1 MNNKSNNNIV
11 SRRGKRKNRKTVVLV
26 QKLLLLFCLIF
37 MITISIMLIFSKINN
52 LLNSESALS
61 VKGQTI
67 YLRNENQ
74 SNLQSPSTN
83 TISQGTSDLPWYLTL
98 VNSENPIDDNYQIT
112 LTRLRNKQAIDSR
125 CYPELQA
132 MMDDCRAAGLSPIIC
147 SSYRTYDKQEEL
159 FEQQVQEFINQGYGK
174 LDAQRK
180 AAGAVARPG
189 TSEHEIGL
197 AIDIVDESNQRLNQY
212 QENTAVQRWLMQN
225 SWRYGFILRYPSD
238 KTDIT
243 GIQYEPWH
251 YRFVGKEAAKEIY
264 ENNWTLEEYLNQIC
278 FCTTYDIS
286 RIAY

>member
-1 MNNKSNNNIV
+1 MNNKSNNIV
-11 SRRGKRKNRKTVVLV
+11 SRRRKSKYRKTVVLV
-26 QKLLLLFCLIF
+26 QKILLLIFLLLLIIMC
-37 MITISIMLIFSKINN
+37 TILIFSTLNS
-52 LLNSESALS
+52 LLNTESTLS
-61 VKGQTI
+61 IKGQTI
-67 YLRNENQ
+67 DLRNDNQ
-74 SNLQSPSTN
+74 SNIQSQSTD
-83 TISQGTSDLPWYLTL
+83 TIPQRTSDLPWYLTL
-98 VNSENPIDDNYQIT
+98 INSENPIDDNYQIT

-174 LDAQRK
+174 LDAQKK

>member
-52 LLNSESALS
+52 LLDSESALS

-98 VNSENPIDDNYQIT
+98 INSENPIDDNYQIT

-264 ENNWTLEEYLNQIC
+264 ENNWTLEEYLNQM
-278 FCTTYDIS
+278 
-286 RIAY
+286 

>member
-1 MNNKSNNNIV
+1 M
-11 SRRGKRKNRKTVVLV
+11 
-26 QKLLLLFCLIF
+26 
-37 MITISIMLIFSKINN
+37 
-52 LLNSESALS
+52 
-61 VKGQTI
+61 
-67 YLRNENQ
+67 
-74 SNLQSPSTN
+74 QSPSTN

-174 LDAQRK
+174 LDAQKK

-189 TSEHEIGL
+189 TSEHELGL

-251 YRFVGKEAAKEIY
+251 YRFVGKEAARIIY
-264 ENNWTLEEYLNQIC
+264 ENNWTLEEYLNQM
-278 FCTTYDIS
+278 
-286 RIAY
+286 

>member
-1 MNNKSNNNIV
+1 MKNKSNNNIV
-11 SRRGKRKNRKTVVLV
+11 YRRGKRKNRKTVILV
-26 QKLLLLFCLIF
+26 QKILLLIFLLLLIIMC
-37 MITISIMLIFSKINN
+37 TILIFSKLNS
-52 LLNSESALS
+52 LLNTESPLS

-67 YLRNENQ
+67 DLRNENQ
-74 SNLQSPSTN
+74 SNMQSQSTD
-83 TISQGTSDLPWYLTL
+83 TIPQGTSDLPWFLTL

-125 CYPELQA
+125 CYLELQA

-147 SSYRTYDKQEEL
+147 SSYRTYEKQQEL

-174 LDAQRK
+174 LDAQKK

-189 TSEHEIGL
+189 TSEHELGL
-197 AIDIVDESNQRLNQY
+197 AVDIVDESNQRLNQY
-212 QENTAVQRWLMQN
+212 QENTAVQRWLIQN

-264 ENNWTLEEYLNQIC
+264 ENNWTLEEYLNQI
-278 FCTTYDIS
+278 
-286 RIAY
+286 

>member
-1 MNNKSNNNIV
+1 MNNKSNNIV
-11 SRRGKRKNRKTVVLV
+11 SRRRKSKYRKTVVLV
-26 QKLLLLFCLIF
+26 QKILLLIFLLLLIIMC
-37 MITISIMLIFSKINN
+37 TILIFSKLNS
-52 LLNSESALS
+52 LLNTDSTLS

-67 YLRNENQ
+67 DLRNDNQ
-74 SNLQSPSTN
+74 SNIQSQSTD
-83 TISQGTSDLPWYLTL
+83 TIPQRISDLPWYLTL
-98 VNSENPIDDNYQIT
+98 INSENPIDDNYQIT

-125 CYPELQA
+125 CYPELQS

-147 SSYRTYDKQEEL
+147 SSYRTYEKQEEL

-174 LDAQRK
+174 LDAQKK

-189 TSEHEIGL
+189 TSEHELGL

>member
-52 LLNSESALS
+52 LLDSESALS

-98 VNSENPIDDNYQIT
+98 INSENPIDDNFQIT
-112 LTRLRNKQAIDSR
+112 LTRLRNKQAIDAR

-132 MMDDCRAAGLSPIIC
+132 MMDDCRAVGLSPIIC

-174 LDAQRK
+174 LDAQKK

-189 TSEHEIGL
+189 TSEHELGL

-212 QENTAVQRWLMQN
+212 QENTDVQRWLMQN

-251 YRFVGKEAAKEIY
+251 YRFVGNEAARIIY
-264 ENNWTLEEYLNQIC
+264 ENNWTLEEYLNQM
-278 FCTTYDIS
+278 
-286 RIAY
+286 

>member
-1 MNNKSNNNIV
+1 MNNKSNNIV
-11 SRRGKRKNRKTVVLV
+11 SRRRKSKYRKTVVLV
-26 QKLLLLFCLIF
+26 QKILLLIFLLLLIIMC
-37 MITISIMLIFSKINN
+37 TILIFSKLNS
-52 LLNSESALS
+52 LLNTESTLS
-61 VKGQTI
+61 IKGQTI
-67 YLRNENQ
+67 DLRNDNQ
-74 SNLQSPSTN
+74 SNIQSQSTD
-83 TISQGTSDLPWYLTL
+83 TIPQRISDLPWYLTL
-98 VNSENPIDDNYQIT
+98 INSENPIDDNYQIT

-147 SSYRTYDKQEEL
+147 SSYRTYEKQEEL

-174 LDAQRK
+174 LDAQKK

-251 YRFVGKEAAKEIY
+251 YRFVGKEAARIIY
-264 ENNWTLEEYLNQIC
+264 ENNWTLEEYLNQM
-278 FCTTYDIS
+278 
-286 RIAY
+286 

>member
-1 MNNKSNNNIV
+1 MS
-11 SRRGKRKNRKTVVLV
+11 
-26 QKLLLLFCLIF
+26 
-37 MITISIMLIFSKINN
+37 MMLIFSKINS
-52 LLNSESALS
+52 LLNTESPLS

-67 YLRNENQ
+67 DLRNENLSDIQ
-74 SNLQSPSTN
+74 ENSTV
-83 TISQGTSDLPWYLTL
+83 TTTQKSSDLPWYLTL
-98 VNSENPIDDNYQIT
+98 VNADNPVDDDYQIT
-112 LTRLRNKQAIDSR
+112 LTRLRNKQSIDSR

-147 SSYRTYDKQEEL
+147 SSYRTYEKQQEL

-174 LDAQRK
+174 LDAQKK
-180 AAGAVARPG
+180 ASGAVARPG
-189 TSEHEIGL
+189 TSEHELGL
-197 AIDIVDESNQRLNQY
+197 AVDIVDESNQRLNQY

-264 ENNWTLEEYLNQIC
+264 ENNWTLEEYLNQI
-278 FCTTYDIS
+278 
-286 RIAY
+286 

>member
-1 MNNKSNNNIV
+1 MKNKSNNNIV
-11 SRRGKRKNRKTVVLV
+11 YRRGKRKNRKTVVLV
-26 QKLLLLFCLIF
+26 QKILLLIFLFLLII
-37 MITISIMLIFSKINN
+37 MCTILIFSKLNS
-52 LLNSESALS
+52 LLNTESPLS

-67 YLRNENQ
+67 DLRNENQ
-74 SNLQSPSTN
+74 SNMQSQSTD
-83 TISQGTSDLPWYLTL
+83 TIPQGTSDLPWFLTL

-125 CYPELQA
+125 CYLELQA

-147 SSYRTYDKQEEL
+147 SSYRTYEKQQEL

-174 LDAQRK
+174 LDAQKK

-189 TSEHEIGL
+189 TSEHELGL
-197 AIDIVDESNQRLNQY
+197 AVDIVDESNQRLNQY
-212 QENTAVQRWLMQN
+212 QENTAVQRWLIQN

-264 ENNWTLEEYLNQIC
+264 ENNWTLEEYLNQI
-278 FCTTYDIS
+278 
-286 RIAY
+286 

>member
-1 MNNKSNNNIV
+1 MNNISNNNIV

-37 MITISIMLIFSKINN
+37 MITILIMLIFSKINN
-52 LLNSESALS
+52 LLDSESALS

-98 VNSENPIDDNYQIT
+98 VNSENPIDDNFQIT
-112 LTRLRNKQAIDSR
+112 LTRLRNKQAIDAR

-174 LDAQRK
+174 LDAQKK

-197 AIDIVDESNQRLNQY
+197 AIDIVDENNQRLNQY

-238 KTDIT
+238 KTNIT

-264 ENNWTLEEYLNQIC
+264 ENNWTLEEYLNQI
-278 FCTTYDIS
+278 
-286 RIAY
+286 

>member
-11 SRRGKRKNRKTVVLV
+11 SRRRKNKYRKTFVLV
-26 QKLLLLFCLIF
+26 QKILLLIFLLLLIIMC
-37 MITISIMLIFSKINN
+37 TILIFSKLNS
-52 LLNSESALS
+52 LLNTESTLS
-61 VKGQTI
+61 IKGQTI
-67 YLRNENQ
+67 DLRNDNQ
-74 SNLQSPSTN
+74 SNIQSQSTD
-83 TISQGTSDLPWYLTL
+83 TIPQRTSDLPWYLTL
-98 VNSENPIDDNYQIT
+98 INSENPIDDNYQIT

-189 TSEHEIGL
+189 TSEHELGL

-251 YRFVGKEAAKEIY
+251 YRFVGKEAARIIY
-264 ENNWTLEEYLNQIC
+264 ENNWTLEEYLNQM
-278 FCTTYDIS
+278 
-286 RIAY
+286 

>member
-1 MNNKSNNNIV
+1 MKNKSNNNIV
-11 SRRGKRKNRKTVVLV
+11 YRRGKRKNRKTVILV
-26 QKLLLLFCLIF
+26 QKILLLIFLLLLIIMC
-37 MITISIMLIFSKINN
+37 TILIFSKLNS
-52 LLNSESALS
+52 LLNTESPLS

-67 YLRNENQ
+67 DLRNENQ
-74 SNLQSPSTN
+74 SNMQSQSTD
-83 TISQGTSDLPWYLTL
+83 TIPQGTSDLPWFLTL

-125 CYPELQA
+125 CYLELQA

-147 SSYRTYDKQEEL
+147 SSYRTYEKQQEL

-174 LDAQRK
+174 LDAQKK
-180 AAGAVARPG
+180 ASGAVARPR
-189 TSEHEIGL
+189 TSEHELGL
-197 AIDIVDESNQRLNQY
+197 AVDIVDESNQRLNQY

-264 ENNWTLEEYLNQIC
+264 ENNLTLEEYLNQI
-278 FCTTYDIS
+278 
-286 RIAY
+286 

>member
-1 MNNKSNNNIV
+1 MNNISNNNIV

-37 MITISIMLIFSKINN
+37 MITILIMLIFSKINN
-52 LLNSESALS
+52 LLDSESALS

-98 VNSENPIDDNYQIT
+98 VNSENPIDDNFQIT
-112 LTRLRNKQAIDSR
+112 LTRLRNKQAIDAR

-264 ENNWTLEEYLNQIC
+264 ENNWTLEEYLNQM
-278 FCTTYDIS
+278 
-286 RIAY
+286 

>member
-37 MITISIMLIFSKINN
+37 MITILIMLIFSKINN
-52 LLNSESALS
+52 LLDSESALS

-98 VNSENPIDDNYQIT
+98 VNSENPIDDNFQIT

-147 SSYRTYDKQEEL
+147 SSYRTYEKQEEL

-174 LDAQRK
+174 LDAQKK

-189 TSEHEIGL
+189 TSEHELGL

-251 YRFVGKEAAKEIY
+251 YRFVGKEAARIIY
-264 ENNWTLEEYLNQIC
+264 ENNWTLEEYLNQM
-278 FCTTYDIS
+278 
-286 RIAY
+286 

>member
-1 MNNKSNNNIV
+1 MNNKSNNIV
-11 SRRGKRKNRKTVVLV
+11 SRRRKSKYRKTVVLV
-26 QKLLLLFCLIF
+26 QKILLLIFLLLLIIMC
-37 MITISIMLIFSKINN
+37 TILIFSKLNS
-52 LLNSESALS
+52 LLNTESTLS
-61 VKGQTI
+61 IKGQTI
-67 YLRNENQ
+67 DLRNDNQ
-74 SNLQSPSTN
+74 SNIQSQSTD
-83 TISQGTSDLPWYLTL
+83 TIPQRTSDLPWYLTL
-98 VNSENPIDDNYQIT
+98 INSENPIDDNYQIT

-251 YRFVGKEAAKEIY
+251 YRFVGKEAARIIY
-264 ENNWTLEEYLNQIC
+264 ENNWTLEEYLNQM
-278 FCTTYDIS
+278 
-286 RIAY
+286 

>member
-11 SRRGKRKNRKTVVLV
+11 SRRRKNKYRKTFVLV
-26 QKLLLLFCLIF
+26 QKILLLIFLLLLIIMC
-37 MITISIMLIFSKINN
+37 TILIFSKLNS
-52 LLNSESALS
+52 LLNTESTLS
-61 VKGQTI
+61 IKGQTI
-67 YLRNENQ
+67 DLRNDNQ
-74 SNLQSPSTN
+74 SNIQSQSTD
-83 TISQGTSDLPWYLTL
+83 TIPQRTSDLPWYLTL
-98 VNSENPIDDNYQIT
+98 INSENPIDDNYQIT

-174 LDAQRK
+174 LDAQKK

-238 KTDIT
+238 KTDIP

-251 YRFVGKEAAKEIY
+251 YRFVGKEAARIIY
-264 ENNWTLEEYLNQIC
+264 ENNWTLEEYLNQM
-278 FCTTYDIS
+278 
-286 RIAY
+286 

>member
-52 LLNSESALS
+52 LLDSESALS

-98 VNSENPIDDNYQIT
+98 INSENPIDDNYQIT
-112 LTRLRNKQAIDSR
+112 LTRLRNKQAIDAR

-132 MMDDCRAAGLSPIIC
+132 MMDDCRAVGLSPIIC

-174 LDAQRK
+174 LDAQKK

-189 TSEHEIGL
+189 TSEHELGL

-264 ENNWTLEEYLNQIC
+264 ENNWTLEEYLNQM
-278 FCTTYDIS
+278 
-286 RIAY
+286 

>member
-98 VNSENPIDDNYQIT
+98 VNSENPIDDNFQIT
-112 LTRLRNKQAIDSR
+112 LTRLRNKQAIDAR

-189 TSEHEIGL
+189 TSEHELGL

-251 YRFVGKEAAKEIY
+251 YRFVGKEAARIIY
-264 ENNWTLEEYLNQIC
+264 ENNWTLEEYLNQM
-278 FCTTYDIS
+278 
-286 RIAY
+286 

>member
-1 MNNKSNNNIV
+1 MNNKSNNIV
-11 SRRGKRKNRKTVVLV
+11 SRRRKSKYRKTVVLV
-26 QKLLLLFCLIF
+26 QKILLLIFLLLLIIMC
-37 MITISIMLIFSKINN
+37 TILIFSKLNS
-52 LLNSESALS
+52 LLNTDSTLS

-67 YLRNENQ
+67 DLRNDNQ
-74 SNLQSPSTN
+74 SNIQSQSTD
-83 TISQGTSDLPWYLTL
+83 TIPQRISDLPWYLTL
-98 VNSENPIDDNYQIT
+98 INSENPIDDNYQIT

-125 CYPELQA
+125 CYPELQS

-147 SSYRTYDKQEEL
+147 SSYRTYEKQQDL

-174 LDAQRK
+174 SDAQKK

-189 TSEHEIGL
+189 TSEHELGL
-197 AIDIVDESNQRLNQY
+197 AVDIVDENNQRLNQY

-286 RIAY
+286 RITY

>member
-1 MNNKSNNNIV
+1 MNTKSNNIV
-11 SRRGKRKNRKTVVLV
+11 SRRRKSKYRKTVVLV
-26 QKLLLLFCLIF
+26 QKILLLIFLLLLIIMC
-37 MITISIMLIFSKINN
+37 TILIFSKLNS
-52 LLNSESALS
+52 LLNTESTLS
-61 VKGQTI
+61 IKGQTI
-67 YLRNENQ
+67 DLRNDNQ
-74 SNLQSPSTN
+74 SNIQSQSTD
-83 TISQGTSDLPWYLTL
+83 TIPQRISDLPWYLTL
-98 VNSENPIDDNYQIT
+98 INSENPIDDNYQIT

-147 SSYRTYDKQEEL
+147 SSYRTYEKQEEL

-251 YRFVGKEAAKEIY
+251 YRFVGKEAARIIY
-264 ENNWTLEEYLNQIC
+264 ENNWTLEEYLNQM
-278 FCTTYDIS
+278 
-286 RIAY
+286 

>member
-98 VNSENPIDDNYQIT
+98 VNSENPIDDNFQIT
-112 LTRLRNKQAIDSR
+112 LTRLRNKQSIDSR
-125 CYPELQA
+125 CYPALQT

-147 SSYRTYDKQEEL
+147 SSYRTYEKQEEL

-174 LDAQRK
+174 LDAQKK

-189 TSEHEIGL
+189 TSEHELGL
-197 AIDIVDESNQRLNQY
+197 AVDIVDENNQRLNQY

-251 YRFVGKEAAKEIY
+251 YRFVGKEAARIIY
-264 ENNWTLEEYLNQIC
+264 ENNWTLEEYLNQM
-278 FCTTYDIS
+278 
-286 RIAY
+286 

>member
-98 VNSENPIDDNYQIT
+98 VNSENPIDDNFQIT
-112 LTRLRNKQAIDSR
+112 LTRLRNKQAIDAR

-159 FEQQVQEFINQGYGK
+159 FDQQVQEFINQGYGK
-174 LDAQRK
+174 LDAQKK
-180 AAGAVARPG
+180 AACAVARPG

-197 AIDIVDESNQRLNQY
+197 AVDIVDESNQRLNQY

-251 YRFVGKEAAKEIY
+251 YRFVGKEAARIIY
-264 ENNWTLEEYLNQIC
+264 ENNWTLEEYLNQM
-278 FCTTYDIS
+278 
-286 RIAY
+286 

>member
-1 MNNKSNNNIV
+1 
-11 SRRGKRKNRKTVVLV
+11 
-26 QKLLLLFCLIF
+26 
-37 MITISIMLIFSKINN
+37 
-52 LLNSESALS
+52 
-61 VKGQTI
+61 
-67 YLRNENQ
+67 
-74 SNLQSPSTN
+74 
-83 TISQGTSDLPWYLTL
+83 
-98 VNSENPIDDNYQIT
+98 
-112 LTRLRNKQAIDSR
+112 
-125 CYPELQA
+125 

-251 YRFVGKEAAKEIY
+251 YRFVGKEAARIIY
-264 ENNWTLEEYLNQIC
+264 ENNWTLEEYLNQM
-278 FCTTYDIS
+278 
-286 RIAY
+286 

>member
-11 SRRGKRKNRKTVVLV
+11 YRRGKRKILFF
-26 QKLLLLFCLIF
+26 FCLFFIII
-37 MITISIMLIFSKINN
+37 MSMMLIFSKINS
-52 LLNSESALS
+52 LLNTESPLS

-67 YLRNENQ
+67 DLRNENLSDIQ
-74 SNLQSPSTN
+74 ENSTV
-83 TISQGTSDLPWYLTL
+83 TTTQKSSDLPWYHTL
-98 VNSENPIDDNYQIT
+98 VNADNPVDDDYQIT
-112 LTRLRNKQAIDSR
+112 LTRLRNKQSIDSR

-147 SSYRTYDKQEEL
+147 SSYRTYEKQQEL

-174 LDAQRK
+174 LDAQKK
-180 AAGAVARPG
+180 ASGAVARPG
-189 TSEHEIGL
+189 TSEHELGL
-197 AIDIVDESNQRLNQY
+197 AVDIVDESNQRLNQY

-264 ENNWTLEEYLNQIC
+264 ENNWTLEEYLNQI
-278 FCTTYDIS
+278 
-286 RIAY
+286 

>member
-1 MNNKSNNNIV
+1 
-11 SRRGKRKNRKTVVLV
+11 
-26 QKLLLLFCLIF
+26 

-147 SSYRTYDKQEEL
+147 SSYRTYEKQEEL

-174 LDAQRK
+174 LDAQKK

-189 TSEHEIGL
+189 TSEHELGL

-251 YRFVGKEAAKEIY
+251 YRFVGKEAARIIY
-264 ENNWTLEEYLNQIC
+264 ENNWTLEEYLNQM
-278 FCTTYDIS
+278 
-286 RIAY
+286 

>member
-1 MNNKSNNNIV
+1 
-11 SRRGKRKNRKTVVLV
+11 
-26 QKLLLLFCLIF
+26 
-37 MITISIMLIFSKINN
+37 MITILIMLIFSKINN
-52 LLNSESALS
+52 LLDSESALS

-83 TISQGTSDLPWYLTL
+83 TISQGTTDLPWYLTL
-98 VNSENPIDDNYQIT
+98 VNSENPIDDNFQIT
-112 LTRLRNKQAIDSR
+112 LTRLRNKQAIDAR

-189 TSEHEIGL
+189 TSEHELGL

-251 YRFVGKEAAKEIY
+251 YRFVGKEAARIIY
-264 ENNWTLEEYLNQIC
+264 ENNWTLEEYLNQM
-278 FCTTYDIS
+278 
-286 RIAY
+286 

>member
-52 LLNSESALS
+52 LLDSESALS

-98 VNSENPIDDNYQIT
+98 VNSENPIDDNFQIT
-112 LTRLRNKQAIDSR
+112 LTRLRNKQAIDAR

-174 LDAQRK
+174 LDAQKK

-189 TSEHEIGL
+189 TSEHELGL

-251 YRFVGKEAAKEIY
+251 YRFVGKEAARIIY
-264 ENNWTLEEYLNQIC
+264 ENNWTLEEYLNQM
-278 FCTTYDIS
+278 
-286 RIAY
+286 

>member
-1 MNNKSNNNIV
+1 MFPKAATRSH
-11 SRRGKRKNRKTVVLV
+11 
-26 QKLLLLFCLIF
+26 KL
-37 MITISIMLIFSKINN
+37 MMPLIFSKINN

-112 LTRLRNKQAIDSR
+112 LTRLRNKQSIDSR

-147 SSYRTYDKQEEL
+147 SSYRTYEKQEEL

-174 LDAQRK
+174 LDAQKK

-189 TSEHEIGL
+189 TSEHELGL

-264 ENNWTLEEYLNQIC
+264 ENNWTLEEYLNQM
-278 FCTTYDIS
+278 
-286 RIAY
+286 

>member
-98 VNSENPIDDNYQIT
+98 VNSENPIDDNFQIT
-112 LTRLRNKQAIDSR
+112 LTRLRNKQAIDAR

-251 YRFVGKEAAKEIY
+251 YRFVGKEAARIIY
-264 ENNWTLEEYLNQIC
+264 ENNWTLEEYLNQM
-278 FCTTYDIS
+278 
-286 RIAY
+286 

>member
-52 LLNSESALS
+52 LLDSESALS

-98 VNSENPIDDNYQIT
+98 VNSENPIDDNFQIT
-112 LTRLRNKQAIDSR
+112 LTRLRNKQAIDAR

-189 TSEHEIGL
+189 TSEHELGL

-251 YRFVGKEAAKEIY
+251 YRFVGKEAARIIY
-264 ENNWTLEEYLNQIC
+264 ENNWTLEEYLNQM
-278 FCTTYDIS
+278 
-286 RIAY
+286 

>member
-1 MNNKSNNNIV
+1 MKNKSNNNIV
-11 SRRGKRKNRKTVVLV
+11 YRRGKRKILFF
-26 QKLLLLFCLIF
+26 FCLFFIII
-37 MITISIMLIFSKINN
+37 MSMMLIFSKINS
-52 LLNSESALS
+52 LLNTESPLS

-67 YLRNENQ
+67 DLRNENLSDIQ
-74 SNLQSPSTN
+74 ENSTV
-83 TISQGTSDLPWYLTL
+83 TTTQKSSDLPWYLTL
-98 VNSENPIDDNYQIT
+98 VNADNPVDDDYQIT
-112 LTRLRNKQAIDSR
+112 LTRLRNKQSIDSR

-147 SSYRTYDKQEEL
+147 SSYRTYEKQQEL

-174 LDAQRK
+174 LDAQKK
-180 AAGAVARPG
+180 ASGAVARPG
-189 TSEHEIGL
+189 TSEHELGL
-197 AIDIVDESNQRLNQY
+197 AVDIVDESNQRLNQY

-264 ENNWTLEEYLNQIC
+264 ENNWTLEEYLNQI
-278 FCTTYDIS
+278 
-286 RIAY
+286 

>member
-11 SRRGKRKNRKTVVLV
+11 SRRRKNKYRKTFVLV
-26 QKLLLLFCLIF
+26 QKILLLIFLLLLIIMC
-37 MITISIMLIFSKINN
+37 TILIFSKLNS
-52 LLNSESALS
+52 LLNTESTLS
-61 VKGQTI
+61 IKGQTI
-67 YLRNENQ
+67 DLRNDNQ
-74 SNLQSPSTN
+74 SNIQSQSTD
-83 TISQGTSDLPWYLTL
+83 TIPQRTSDLPWYLTL
-98 VNSENPIDDNYQIT
+98 INSENPIDDNNQIT

-174 LDAQRK
+174 LDAQKK

-251 YRFVGKEAAKEIY
+251 YRFVGKEAARIIY
-264 ENNWTLEEYLNQIC
+264 ENNWTLEEYLNQM
-278 FCTTYDIS
+278 
-286 RIAY
+286 

>member
-52 LLNSESALS
+52 LLDSESALS

-98 VNSENPIDDNYQIT
+98 VNSENPIDDNFQIT
-112 LTRLRNKQAIDSR
+112 LTRLRNKQAIDAR

-189 TSEHEIGL
+189 TSEHELGL

-212 QENTAVQRWLMQN
+212 QENTDVQRWLMQN

-251 YRFVGKEAAKEIY
+251 YRFVGNEAARIIY
-264 ENNWTLEEYLNQIC
+264 ENNWTLEEYLNQM
-278 FCTTYDIS
+278 
-286 RIAY
+286 

>member
-1 MNNKSNNNIV
+1 MNNKSNNIV
-11 SRRGKRKNRKTVVLV
+11 SRRRKSKYRKTVVLV
-26 QKLLLLFCLIF
+26 QKILLLIFLLLLIIMC
-37 MITISIMLIFSKINN
+37 TILIFSKLNS
-52 LLNSESALS
+52 LLNTDSTLS

-67 YLRNENQ
+67 DLRNDNQ
-74 SNLQSPSTN
+74 SNIQSQSTD
-83 TISQGTSDLPWYLTL
+83 TIPQRISDLPWYLTL
-98 VNSENPIDDNYQIT
+98 INSENPIDDNYQIT

-125 CYPELQA
+125 CYPELQS

-147 SSYRTYDKQEEL
+147 SSYRTYEKQQDL

-174 LDAQRK
+174 LDAQKK

-189 TSEHEIGL
+189 TSEHELGL
-197 AIDIVDESNQRLNQY
+197 AVDIVDENNQRLNQY

-251 YRFVGKEAAKEIY
+251 YRFVGKEAARIIY
-264 ENNWTLEEYLNQIC
+264 ENNWTLEEYLNQM
-278 FCTTYDIS
+278 
-286 RIAY
+286 

>member
-1 MNNKSNNNIV
+1 MNNKSNNIV
-11 SRRGKRKNRKTVVLV
+11 SRRRKSKYRKTVVLV
-26 QKLLLLFCLIF
+26 QKILLLIFLLLLIIMC
-37 MITISIMLIFSKINN
+37 TILIFSKLNS
-52 LLNSESALS
+52 LLNTDSTLS

-67 YLRNENQ
+67 DLRNDNQ
-74 SNLQSPSTN
+74 SNIQSQSTD
-83 TISQGTSDLPWYLTL
+83 TIPQRTSDLPWYLTL
-98 VNSENPIDDNYQIT
+98 INSENPIDDNHQIT

-125 CYPELQA
+125 CYPELQS

-147 SSYRTYDKQEEL
+147 SSYRTYEKQQDL

-189 TSEHEIGL
+189 TSEHELGL
-197 AIDIVDESNQRLNQY
+197 AVDIVDENNQRLNQY

-251 YRFVGKEAAKEIY
+251 YRFVGKEAARIIY
-264 ENNWTLEEYLNQIC
+264 ENNWTLEEYLNQM
-278 FCTTYDIS
+278 
-286 RIAY
+286 

>member
-98 VNSENPIDDNYQIT
+98 VNSENPIDDNFQIT
-112 LTRLRNKQAIDSR
+112 LTRLRNKQAIDAR

-132 MMDDCRAAGLSPIIC
+132 MMDDCRAVGLSPIIC

-189 TSEHEIGL
+189 TSEHELGL

-264 ENNWTLEEYLNQIC
+264 ENNWTLEEYLNQM
-278 FCTTYDIS
+278 
-286 RIAY
+286 